1 MHINRV
7 RAKKIYPIISLMLNK
22 LFSFIKHLRLNAYDT
37 NSLEGVNNERLRLL
51 SWAVLTSGFTKL
63 ASLIIV
69 VASIRWVSGYL
80 GSERF
85 GLWMTITSVITL
97 LSFVDLGMSNSLVNI
112 VSESFGKRDHQRIHR
127 AISSTL
133 FLLTGLAVIIEAIF
147 LSSFYFVEWADVVH
161 ATKPEVV
168 REVAPSIAIY
178 VTIFLIS
185 MPLSIVHKVQIGLQ
199 ESWKSNLWSLLG
211 QLFAIFF
218 LGVAVYFEAG
228 VPFLILAVAGG
239 PAVATLINFGIYF
252 FLERR
257 DYLPKFNVIGSSALT
272 NIGRVGG
279 LFLIMQFLALVGNAS
294 DNIVIA
300 KILGLSDVS
309 TFAIVQKLAMILG
322 VSQLF
327 ISPMWP
333 IFGEAIARG
342 DYDWAQRALKK
353 IIWVSFL
360 IGALA
365 GATILFFGSQ
375 IIKIWVGHPV
385 ETSVSL
391 MVGFAL
397 YSILMN
403 IGGSLSVYL
412 NNGSFLKRQISI
424 YTLAS
429 IVAIGLKIFLVW
441 HWQSASGAIWGTVI
455 GYSIF
460 YVIPAYLMAF
470 PKNKSNLNKLI

>member
-1 MHINRV
+1 MF
-7 RAKKIYPIISLMLNK
+7 NK
-22 LFSFIKHLRLNAYDT
+22 LLSFIKYLRLTPYDT
-37 NSLEGVNNERLRLL
+37 NSSEGANNERLRLL

-80 GSERF
+80 GAERF

-112 VSESFGKRDHQRIHR
+112 VSESSGKRDHQRIHQ

-133 FLLTGLAVIIEAIF
+133 FLLIGLAAIIEGIF
-147 LSSFYFVEWADVVH
+147 LGSFYFVDWADVFH
-161 ATKPEVV
+161 ATKAEVV
-168 REVAPSIAIY
+168 REVTPSIAIY
-178 VTIFLIS
+178 VSIFLIS
-185 MPLSIVHKVQIGLQ
+185 MPLSVVHKVQIGLQ

-218 LGVAVYFEAG
+218 LGVSVYFEAG

-239 PAVATLINFGIYF
+239 PAVATLINFVIYF

-257 DYLPKFNVIGSSALT
+257 DYLPKLNAVESSTLT

-300 KILGLSDVS
+300 KILGLSAVS
-309 TFAIVQKLAMILG
+309 TFAIVQKLAMIFG
-322 VSQLF
+322 VAQLL

-333 IFGEAIARG
+333 IFGEAIAKG
-342 DYDWAQRALKK
+342 DYGWAQQALKK
-353 IIWVSFL
+353 IMWMSFL
-360 IGALA
+360 LGALA
-365 GATILFFGSQ
+365 GVAILFFGNF
-375 IIKIWVGHPV
+375 IIKIWVGHPI

-391 MVGFAL
+391 MAGFAL

-403 IGGSLSVYL
+403 IGGCLSVYL
-412 NNGSFLKRQISI
+412 NNGSFLKRQLSI
-424 YTLAS
+424 YTVAS
-429 IVAIGLKIFLVW
+429 IAVIALKIFLVW
-441 HWQSASGAIWGTVI
+441 HWQNASGAIWGTVI

-460 YVIPAYLMAF
+460 YLLPAYIIAF
-470 PKNKSNLNKLI
+470 SKK